1 MSGVFASKESQKQF
15 IKGALKAM
23 GKLCLTTIINTNTVH
38 TILASCQESLSMVN
52 LVDQQSV
59 HDLPKK

>member
-15 IKGALKAM
+15 IKGALKAV

-38 TILASCQESLSMVN
+38 TILASCQESLYI
-52 LVDQQSV
+52 
-59 HDLPKK
+59 HGEFG